1 MPEVPAQVRS
11 KLAISLDVDD
21 LVVALR
27 LARQLAPWFGTAK
40 VGLELYSSVGPDAVT
55 SLTELGFDLLS
66 RVTDPLHRFFH
77 CILGDAFLLG
87 FVGNL
92 VILTAGDADAI
103 LSSASWCLLLCHR
116 ASPLIDQSKINS
128 QRFRWFPGDGDCRHA
143 PLEAGPEPAMQ
154 CPKQGSG

>member
-1 MPEVPAQVRS
+1 
-11 KLAISLDVDD
+11 
-21 LVVALR
+21 
-27 LARQLAPWFGTAK
+27 
-40 VGLELYSSVGPDAVT
+40 
-55 SLTELGFDLLS
+55 
-66 RVTDPLHRFFH
+66 
-77 CILGDAFLLG
+77 
-87 FVGNL
+87 

-116 ASPLIDQSKINS
+116 ASPLIDQRKINS